1 MALTREFPWVCAGL
15 LALLACGPS
24 EPPSSTTGAISPGA
38 AAATAQATPAS
49 LPAADTIDRYTDLL
63 RLGEHFQQVES
74 GARAVA
80 DVWDLG
86 RHYRPV
92 LVQSAGRVVLG
103 PVPPGAQCRAVFG
116 VAIEPGEGA
125 GAVRFRLSARAAGS
139 ADRLVYET
147 TLAGRGSEARWID
160 RVEAIP
166 EFPGQEFSL
175 VLEVAPEL
183 GATARG
189 GWSAPHVVC
198 RTPRTP
204 LVDLPHPHVILIS
217 LDTLRADH
225 LGSYG
230 YARDTSPVLDAFA
243 AEAMVF
249 EAAFAPANWTLPSHA
264 SLFTGVS
271 PAKHGAGHASVYTP
285 LAQDGPATI
294 AELLRDSGYWTIGF
308 TAGGLMGRSNGLD
321 RGSQWWTERI
331 RANLHAT
338 LPGFFDAIGT
348 APTKPLFLLLHSYDI
363 HGPYAYLPNAEE
375 IHVGPRTGASQ
386 QATGTACEGPECR
399 DRDAEWKRI
408 RAIKHEEYQR
418 LDRFE
423 GLDQAVDAY
432 DRGIRFVDSQL
443 GALFDR
449 LREIGIYDRS
459 IIVITSDHGESLYD
473 HSLYL
478 GHSYTLYDEEI
489 HVPLLVRLPGGSPGR
504 SPRLVQLMD
513 VAPLIL
519 EAAGVPV
526 PASIEGRNP
535 IARARAGAPEPTQVF
550 GEASQTG
557 ARFARSSDWKYVAPS
572 LPAGDPRNKL
582 PRGLE
587 DRFEFGEQSFDL
599 LRDPHEQHALA
610 IATAPSSAP
619 LETLREAA
627 LAHPQPSAR
636 NDEPAPVVD
645 PVQQEQLRAL
655 GYVR

>member
-1 MALTREFPWVCAGL
+1 MPE
-15 LALLACGPS
+15 
-24 EPPSSTTGAISPGA
+24 
-38 AAATAQATPAS
+38 
-49 LPAADTIDRYTDLL
+49 
-63 RLGEHFQQVES
+63 
-74 GARAVA
+74 
-80 DVWDLG
+80 VWDLDQ
-86 RHYRPV
+86 HYRSV
-92 LVQSAGRVVLG
+92 LAQSGGRTVLG
-103 PVPPGAQCRAVFG
+103 PVPPGEQCRVVFG
-116 VAIEPGEGA
+116 VAAKAHRGA
-125 GAVRFRLSARAAGS
+125 GPVRFRMSARGPDALERLLFETAIEGAS
-139 ADRLVYET
+139 ETWVDR
-147 TLAGRGSEARWID
+147 R
-160 RVEAIP
+160 EAIP
-166 EFPGQEFSL
+166 DFASQEFSI
-175 VLEVAPEL
+175 VLEVSGDADVAVR
-183 GATARG
+183 GA
-189 GWSAPHVVC
+189 WSAPHVIC
-198 RTPRTP
+198 QTPRTP

-225 LGSYG
+225 LGTYG

-243 AEAMVF
+243 SEAMVF
-249 EAAFAPANWTLPSHA
+249 EEAFAPANWTLPSHA

-285 LAQDGPATI
+285 LAQDGPPTI

-321 RGSQWWTERI
+321 RGFQWWTERT
-331 RANLHAT
+331 RANLHTT

-348 APTKPLFLLLHSYDI
+348 APTKPLFLLLHTYDI
-363 HGPYAYLPNAEE
+363 HGPYAYLPNAAE
-375 IHVGPRTGASQ
+375 IRVGPRAGASQ
-386 QATGTACEGPECR
+386 QAADTACEGSACR

-423 GLDQAVDAY
+423 GLGQAVDAY

-449 LREIGIYDRS
+449 LRETGIYDRS

-478 GHSYTLYDEEI
+478 GHSYSLYDEEI

-504 SPRLVQLMD
+504 SDQLVQLMD
-513 VAPLIL
+513 VLPLIL

-526 PASIEGRNP
+526 PPLIEGQNP
-535 IARARAGAPEPTQVF
+535 LAQVAGARSRTQVF

-557 ARFARSSDWKYVAPS
+557 ARFARASDWKYIAPS

-587 DRFEFGEQSFDL
+587 DRFAFGEQRFDL
-599 LRDPHEQHALA
+599 VRDPHEQHALA
-610 IATAPSSAP
+610 IGTASSTAPV
-619 LETLREAA
+619 ETLRAAA
-627 LAHPQPSAR
+627 LAHPQPSMR
-636 NDEPAPVVD
+636 NEEPAPVVD

>member
-1 MALTREFPWVCAGL
+1 VALTREFPWVCAGL

-24 EPPSSTTGAISPGA
+24 EPASSTTGAISPGA

-74 GARAVA
+74 GARVVA

-321 RGSQWWTERI
+321 RGFQWWTERI

-619 LETLREAA
+619 LETLRAAA

-645 PVQQEQLRAL
+645 AVQQEQLRAL

>member
-1 MALTREFPWVCAGL
+1 MALTRRFSWACAGL
-15 LALLACGPS
+15 LALFACGPS
-24 EPPSSTTGAISPGA
+24 EPSSSTTEAPSPGA
-38 AAATAQATPAS
+38 SPATAQATPAS
-49 LPAADTIDRYTDLL
+49 LAAADTIDRFTDLL
-63 RLGEHFQQVES
+63 RLAEHFQQVEN

-80 DVWDLG
+80 DVWDLD
-86 RHYRPV
+86 RHHRPV
-92 LVQSAGRVVLG
+92 LAQSAGRIVLG
-103 PVPPGAQCRAVFG
+103 PVPPGAQCRALFG
-116 VAIEPGEGA
+116 VAIEPAEGA
-125 GAVRFRLSARAAGS
+125 GPLRFRLSARAAGGP
-139 ADRLVYET
+139 DRLVYET
-147 TLAGRGSEARWID
+147 TLPGASEAGWID
-160 RVEAIP
+160 RVEALP

-175 VLEVAPEL
+175 VLEIAPES
-183 GATARG
+183 GANARG

-225 LGSYG
+225 LGTYG

-243 AEAMVF
+243 SEAMVF
-249 EAAFAPANWTLPSHA
+249 EEAFAPANWTLPSHA

-271 PAKHGAGHASVYTP
+271 PAKHGAGHASLYTP
-285 LAQDGPATI
+285 LAQDGPPTI

-321 RGSQWWTERI
+321 RGFQWWTERI

-348 APTKPLFLLLHSYDI
+348 APTKPLFLLLHTYDI

-375 IHVGPRTGASQ
+375 IDVGPRAGASQ
-386 QATGTACEGPECR
+386 QATETACEGSECR

-423 GLDQAVDAY
+423 GLDQVVDAY

-449 LREIGIYDRS
+449 LRDIGIYDRS

-473 HSLYL
+473 HSVYL

-504 SPRLVQLMD
+504 STQLVQLMD

-519 EAAGVPV
+519 GAAGIPV
-526 PASIEGRNP
+526 PASIEGRDP
-535 IARARAGAPEPTQVF
+535 IARARTGAPEPTQVF

-557 ARFARSSDWKYVAPS
+557 ARFARSSDWKYLAPS

-599 LRDPHEQHALA
+599 VRDPHERHALTSG
-610 IATAPSSAP
+610 TASSSAP
-619 LETLREAA
+619 VAPLRAAA
-627 LAHPQPSAR
+627 LASPQPSAR
-636 NDEPAPVVD
+636 NDEPSPVVA

-655 GYVR
+655 GYLR